1 MVRASFPDSS
11 LVPEPLGEP
20 LLLASRSPRRR
31 QLLLEARIPHLAE
44 DPGVDDGTLQPG
56 MGATPSSWVTALAF
70 LKAAAGLSRHAEP
83 AGVVLGSDTVCVL
96 DGRILGQPR
105 DRDEAAAML
114 RAFENRPHEVVTG
127 VALIWMPL
135 GGPRRRHLFADSAVV
150 RVGPLGERQIGE
162 YLETGRWRGKA
173 GGYNLEERIE
183 AGWPIEFEGDPT
195 TVVGLPMRRLV
206 PCLHKLGIGA
216 ATAGGRA
223 A

>member
-1 MVRASFPDSS
+1 MVRAASQDSS
-11 LVPEPLGEP
+11 LAAEPLGEP
-20 LLLASRSPRRR
+20 LLLASRSHRRR

-44 DPGVDDGTLQPG
+44 DPGVDDGSLRPG
-56 MGATPSSWVTALAF
+56 PTAIPCHWVTALAF
-70 LKAAAGLSRHAEP
+70 LKAAAGLCRRP
-83 AGVVLGSDTVCVL
+83 AHPGVVLGSDTVCVL

-105 DRDEAAAML
+105 DRNEAASML

-127 VALIWMPL
+127 VALTWQPRS
-135 GGPRRRHLFADSAVV
+135 GPRRRHLFADSSVV
-150 RVGPLGERQIGE
+150 RVGTLGEQRIGE
-162 YLETGRWRGKA
+162 YLATDRWRGKA
-173 GGYNLEERIE
+173 GAYNLEERLE

-206 PCLHKLGIGA
+206 PRLRELGIGA